1 MIVLPHFKNLPP
13 EVQAINQFSTFKFN
27 CSPSKNGYPMPRSYV
42 FQLNG
47 LPIIEGGNV
56 DITEGVS
63 GSILTVSSLNRS
75 EDSGN
80 YTCMVTNEAGS
91 VTIATYLNVSGEY
104 QSIYIVHKINPIN
117 QSINQSITTAFLL
130 CRR

>member
-1 MIVLPHFKNLPP
+1 MYCISDIPLYYNNVTCNNILLNIHTSDVAEFT
-13 EVQAINQFSTFKFN
+13 EVKRMEEIEQGNTFTFN
-27 CSPSKNGYPMPRSYV
+27 CTPSAANPPPSSRYV
-42 FQLNG
+42 FERDG
-47 LPIIEGGNV
+47 V

-91 VTIATYLNVSGEY
+91 VTIATCLNVFCKCS
-104 QSIYIVHKINPIN
+104 
-117 QSINQSITTAFLL
+117 
-130 CRR
+130 